1 MGDCWTDLLLKCV
14 DSTVEQINDQK
25 GLPLPPC
32 FPCDSIYF
40 WCALTFHI
48 FSQDFERRDLPG
60 DEWMEVLQGIWQG
73 LPPGDFPA
81 YFFFKTDIAP
91 DLRCLWASSAFRHS
105 TFPDFGIGCHPL
117 LVTGSSLLSAEAVI
131 SLLLYSVAHCH
142 RDSTINSHC
151 LALGIGPAGGRRR
164 YNALLGQDPSCGP
177 SSLMASY
184 KHTAGPG
191 APTLGSIILALTP
204 K

>member
-1 MGDCWTDLLLKCV
+1 MTQYIFDEHFTFSRRILKEEICPV
-14 DSTVEQINDQK
+14 MSEWRFSRGFDK
-25 GLPLPPC
+25 G
-32 FPCDSIYF
+32 SIQV
-40 WCALTFHI
+40 I
-48 FSQDFERRDLPG
+48 SQP
-60 DEWMEVLQGIWQG
+60 
-73 LPPGDFPA
+73 
-81 YFFFKTDIAP
+81 FFKTDIAP

-105 TFPDFGIGCHPL
+105 TFPDFGIGCQPL

-131 SLLLYSVAHCH
+131 SLLLYSVSHH

-151 LALGIGPAGGRRR
+151 LALGIRPAGGRRR